1 VPPLSPSASIGALES
16 ITVAA
21 NMHKRLRLFH
31 DTPGYE
37 KGFFSPPGGKLCG
50 NGDGRT
56 PSAIVARRVRLG
68 TLGDADI
75 TANIFLF
82 FCMDVAISW
91 IR

>member
-1 VPPLSPSASIGALES
+1 VLPLSPSASIGALES

-21 NMHKRLRLFH
+21 NTHKRLCLFH

-56 PSAIVARRVRLG
+56 PSAIV
-68 TLGDADI
+68 GDADI
-75 TANIFLF
+75 TANISLF
-82 FCMDVAISW
+82 FCMDVVISW